1 MWGQVETLWQVN
13 RFHSHIPRED
23 LLEWFYCQV
32 YGPGTTTANQM
43 QDQEAGLSES
53 QLDAMGMKRAV
64 SLIPGAQSDL
74 ESELQ
79 GQIFPSL
86 LEYFQI
92 P

>member
-1 MWGQVETLWQVN
+1 
-13 RFHSHIPRED
+13 
-23 LLEWFYCQV
+23 
-32 YGPGTTTANQM
+32 M
-43 QDQEAGLSES
+43 QDQEAGLSER